1 MNSLVPDFVTMLIV
15 EPRKNEYS
23 TENGAVS
30 TETASIASTDSGLR
44 CVG

>member
-1 MNSLVPDFVTMLIV
+1 MLMV
-15 EPRKNEYS
+15 EPRKKEYS
-23 TENGAVS
+23 TENGADS

>member
-1 MNSLVPDFVTMLIV
+1 VKSLVPDFVTMLMV
-15 EPRKNEYS
+15 EPRKDEYS

-30 TETASIASTDSGLR
+30 TETASIASTDRGLR